1 MGVRVPS
8 EAPLHVLGP
17 LAQLE
22 LEQQI
27 SNLWVAGSSPAGI
40 ANKGNEMHIEVL
52 EVKDREDGGADII
65 FDLDKEAVQ
74 LLISSAIR
82 TALMNSIKAS
92 LSDQD
97 NL

>member
-1 MGVRVPS
+1 MF
-8 EAPLHVLGP
+8 
-17 LAQLE
+17 
-22 LEQQI
+22 
-27 SNLWVAGSSPAGI
+27 
-40 ANKGNEMHIEVL
+40 IEVV
-52 EVKDREDGGADII
+52 EIKDREDGGADII

-82 TALMNSIKAS
+82 TALMKSIKAS